1 MELFDFGIPAL
12 DKALN
17 LTATVLLLLALGML
31 LIRVIL
37 RLCDRAFDRSERLA
51 PFRTYLRSTLRAVLY
66 ILLALAVLGSIGVE
80 ITSFVA
86 LLSVAGLA
94 VSLSLQNTLSN
105 VAGGVMLLIAI
116 VGLAS
121 AVYCQYSAA
130 VASTGFATALR
141 SGLFRHIQSLPSD
154 QLDRLGADTLTTR
167 VTNDVNQLQLAV
179 AMLIRLVVRAP
190 FLVIGATVMALLL
203 DWKLACIFFVAA
215 PLMALVLYL
224 VMSRSIPFYR
234 IIQKKLDRISLI
246 TRENLSGVRVIRAF
260 SRQEKEKER
269 FAQASEDQM
278 STSIAVGRIS
288 ALLNPLTS
296 AIINLAIAAVIWF
309 GGFRVD
315 AGGMTQGEVIAFVNY
330 LNQILLAMIVVAN
343 LVVIFTKA
351 AASATRVDEVLELH
365 PSIVNRVSRP
375 AQEVEGSPEIA
386 FDAVSFA
393 YPDAGAYSLSDISF
407 TVARGQ
413 TLGIIGGTGCGKSTL
428 VNLIPRFYEVSQG
441 SLKVDGVDVRDY
453 PMDQLRGKVGIV
465 PQRAV
470 LFSGTLRQNMQWRKQ
485 DATDEE
491 IWQALETAQA
501 ASFVRKMPDGLDSVI
516 LQGGKN
522 LSGGQKQ
529 RLTIARALV
538 GEPEI
543 LILDDSASA
552 LDFATDAAL
561 RQAIAK
567 FSAERGNRMTTI
579 IVSQRA
585 NTVRYADQIVV
596 LDDGKAAGI
605 GTHEQLLE
613 SCQTYREIYWSQNER
628 QEAVAQKGGE
638 R

>member
-1 MELFDFGIPAL
+1 MLKFARFLKQFKREVLIGPVFKLTEAVFELIVPLVMAQIIDVGIANGDRGYVLRMGGVMVLLGLVGLGCALICQYCAARASQGFG
-12 DKALN
+12 
-17 LTATVLLLLALGML
+17 TVL
-31 LIRVIL
+31 
-37 RLCDRAFDRSERLA
+37 RSEM
-51 PFRTYLRSTLRAVLY
+51 FRH
-66 ILLALAVLGSIGVE
+66 I
-80 ITSFVA
+80 
-86 LLSVAGLA
+86 
-94 VSLSLQNTLSN
+94 NTLSH
-105 VAGGVMLLIAI
+105 GEIDQIGTPSLI
-116 VGLAS
+116 
-121 AVYCQYSAA
+121 
-130 VASTGFATALR
+130 
-141 SGLFRHIQSLPSD
+141 
-154 QLDRLGADTLTTR
+154 TR
-167 VTNDVNQLQLAV
+167 ITNDVNQLQLAV

-315 AGGMTQGEVIAFVNY
+315 VGGMTQGEVIAFVNY

-453 PMDQLRGKVGIV
+453 PMEQLRGKVGIV

-585 NTVRYADQIVV
+585 NTVRYADRIVV

>member
-1 MELFDFGIPAL
+1 MLKFARFLKQFKREVLIGPVFKLTEAVFELIVPLVMAQIIDVGIANGDRGYVLRMGGVMVLLGLVGLGCALICQYCAARASQGFG
-12 DKALN
+12 
-17 LTATVLLLLALGML
+17 TVL
-31 LIRVIL
+31 
-37 RLCDRAFDRSERLA
+37 RSEM
-51 PFRTYLRSTLRAVLY
+51 FRH
-66 ILLALAVLGSIGVE
+66 I
-80 ITSFVA
+80 
-86 LLSVAGLA
+86 
-94 VSLSLQNTLSN
+94 NTLSH
-105 VAGGVMLLIAI
+105 GEIDQIGTPSLI
-116 VGLAS
+116 
-121 AVYCQYSAA
+121 
-130 VASTGFATALR
+130 
-141 SGLFRHIQSLPSD
+141 
-154 QLDRLGADTLTTR
+154 TR
-167 VTNDVNQLQLAV
+167 ITNDVNQLQLAV

-278 STSIAVGRIS
+278 TTSITVGRIS

-375 AQEVEGSPEIA
+375 AQEVEGSSEIA

-453 PMDQLRGKVGIV
+453 PMEQLRGKVGIV

-628 QEAVAQKGGE
+628 QEAVAQKGVE

>member
-1 MELFDFGIPAL
+1 MLKFARFLKQFKKEVLIGPVFKLTEAVFELIVPLVMAQIIDVGIANG
-12 DKALN
+12 DRGY
-17 LTATVLLLLALGML
+17 VLRM
-31 LIRVIL
+31 
-37 RLCDRAFDRSERLA
+37 
-51 PFRTYLRSTLRAVLY
+51 
-66 ILLALAVLGSIGVE
+66 
-80 ITSFVA
+80 
-86 LLSVAGLA
+86 
-94 VSLSLQNTLSN
+94 
-105 VAGGVMLLIAI
+105 GGVMVLLGL
-116 VGLAS
+116 VGLGCALI
-121 AVYCQYSAA
+121 CQYCAA
-130 VASTGFATALR
+130 RASQGFGTVLR
-141 SGLFRHIQSLPSD
+141 SEMFRHINILSHGEIDQIGTPSLI
-154 QLDRLGADTLTTR
+154 TR
-167 VTNDVNQLQLAV
+167 ITNDVNQLQLAV

-315 AGGMTQGEVIAFVNY
+315 SGSMTQGEVIAFVNY

-351 AASATRVDEVLELH
+351 AASATRVDEVLQLH

-441 SLKVDGVDVRDY
+441 SIKVDGVDVRDY
-453 PMDQLRGKVGIV
+453 PMEQLRGKVGIV

-561 RQAIAK
+561 RRAIAK

-613 SCQTYREIYWSQNER
+613 SCQIYREIYWSQNER

>member
-1 MELFDFGIPAL
+1 MLKFARFLKQFKKEVLIGPVFKLTEAVFELIVPLVMAQIIDVGIANGDRGYVLRMGGVMVLLGLVGLGCAMICQYCAARASQGFG
-12 DKALN
+12 
-17 LTATVLLLLALGML
+17 TVL
-31 LIRVIL
+31 
-37 RLCDRAFDRSERLA
+37 RSEM
-51 PFRTYLRSTLRAVLY
+51 FRH
-66 ILLALAVLGSIGVE
+66 I
-80 ITSFVA
+80 
-86 LLSVAGLA
+86 
-94 VSLSLQNTLSN
+94 NTLSH
-105 VAGGVMLLIAI
+105 GEIDQIGTPSLI
-116 VGLAS
+116 
-121 AVYCQYSAA
+121 
-130 VASTGFATALR
+130 
-141 SGLFRHIQSLPSD
+141 
-154 QLDRLGADTLTTR
+154 TR
-167 VTNDVNQLQLAV
+167 ITNDVNQLQLAV

-441 SLKVDGVDVRDY
+441 SIKVDGVDVRDY

-567 FSAERGNRMTTI
+567 FSAGRGNRMTTI

-613 SCQTYREIYWSQNER
+613 NCQTYQEIYWSQNER

>member
-1 MELFDFGIPAL
+1 MLKFARFLKQFKREVLIGPVFKLTEAVFELIVPLVMAQIIDVGIANGDRGYVLRMGGVMVLLGLVGLGCALICQYCAARASQGFG
-12 DKALN
+12 
-17 LTATVLLLLALGML
+17 TVL
-31 LIRVIL
+31 
-37 RLCDRAFDRSERLA
+37 RSEM
-51 PFRTYLRSTLRAVLY
+51 FRH
-66 ILLALAVLGSIGVE
+66 I
-80 ITSFVA
+80 
-86 LLSVAGLA
+86 
-94 VSLSLQNTLSN
+94 NTLSH
-105 VAGGVMLLIAI
+105 GEIDQIGTPSLI
-116 VGLAS
+116 
-121 AVYCQYSAA
+121 
-130 VASTGFATALR
+130 
-141 SGLFRHIQSLPSD
+141 
-154 QLDRLGADTLTTR
+154 TR
-167 VTNDVNQLQLAV
+167 ITNDVNQLQLAV
-179 AMLIRLVVRAP
+179 AMLLRLVVRAP

-351 AASATRVDEVLELH
+351 AASATRVDEVLQLH

-375 AQEVEGSPEIA
+375 AQEIEGSPEIA

-453 PMDQLRGKVGIV
+453 PMEQLRGKVGIV

-561 RQAIAK
+561 RRAIAK
-567 FSAERGNRMTTI
+567 FSAGRGNRMTTI

>member
-1 MELFDFGIPAL
+1 MLKFARFLKQFKKEVLIGPVFKLTEAVFELIVPLVMAQIIDVGIANGDRGYVLRMGGVMVLLGLVGLGCALICQYCAARASQGFG
-12 DKALN
+12 
-17 LTATVLLLLALGML
+17 TVL
-31 LIRVIL
+31 
-37 RLCDRAFDRSERLA
+37 RSEM
-51 PFRTYLRSTLRAVLY
+51 FRH
-66 ILLALAVLGSIGVE
+66 I
-80 ITSFVA
+80 
-86 LLSVAGLA
+86 
-94 VSLSLQNTLSN
+94 NTLSH
-105 VAGGVMLLIAI
+105 GEIDQIGTPSLI
-116 VGLAS
+116 
-121 AVYCQYSAA
+121 
-130 VASTGFATALR
+130 
-141 SGLFRHIQSLPSD
+141 
-154 QLDRLGADTLTTR
+154 TR
-167 VTNDVNQLQLAV
+167 ITNDVNQLQLAV

-315 AGGMTQGEVIAFVNY
+315 VGGMTQGEVIAFVNY

-428 VNLIPRFYEVSQG
+428 VNLIPRFYEVSEG
-441 SLKVDGVDVRDY
+441 SIKVDGVDVRDY

-561 RQAIAK
+561 RRAIAK

-613 SCQTYREIYWSQNER
+613 SCQIYREIYWSQNER

>member
-1 MELFDFGIPAL
+1 MLKFARFLKQFKREVLIGPVFKLTEAVFELIVPLVMAQIIDVGIANGDRGYVLRMGGVMVLLGLVGLGCALICQYCAARASQGFG
-12 DKALN
+12 
-17 LTATVLLLLALGML
+17 TVL
-31 LIRVIL
+31 
-37 RLCDRAFDRSERLA
+37 RSEM
-51 PFRTYLRSTLRAVLY
+51 FQH
-66 ILLALAVLGSIGVE
+66 I
-80 ITSFVA
+80 
-86 LLSVAGLA
+86 
-94 VSLSLQNTLSN
+94 NTLSH
-105 VAGGVMLLIAI
+105 GEIDQIGTPSLI
-116 VGLAS
+116 
-121 AVYCQYSAA
+121 
-130 VASTGFATALR
+130 
-141 SGLFRHIQSLPSD
+141 
-154 QLDRLGADTLTTR
+154 TR
-167 VTNDVNQLQLAV
+167 ITNDVNQLQLAV

-375 AQEVEGSPEIA
+375 AQEIEGSPEIA

-441 SLKVDGVDVRDY
+441 SIKVDGVDVRDY

>member
-1 MELFDFGIPAL
+1 MLKFARFLKQFKKEVLIGPVFKLTEAVFELIVPLVMAQIIDVGIANGDRGYVLRMGGVMVLLGLVGLGCALICQYCAARASQGFG
-12 DKALN
+12 
-17 LTATVLLLLALGML
+17 TVL
-31 LIRVIL
+31 
-37 RLCDRAFDRSERLA
+37 RSEM
-51 PFRTYLRSTLRAVLY
+51 FRH
-66 ILLALAVLGSIGVE
+66 I
-80 ITSFVA
+80 
-86 LLSVAGLA
+86 
-94 VSLSLQNTLSN
+94 NTLSH
-105 VAGGVMLLIAI
+105 GEIDQIDTPSLI
-116 VGLAS
+116 
-121 AVYCQYSAA
+121 
-130 VASTGFATALR
+130 
-141 SGLFRHIQSLPSD
+141 
-154 QLDRLGADTLTTR
+154 TR
-167 VTNDVNQLQLAV
+167 ITNDVNQLQLAV

-453 PMDQLRGKVGIV
+453 PMEQLRGKVGIV

-567 FSAERGNRMTTI
+567 FSAGRGNRMTTI

>member
-1 MELFDFGIPAL
+1 MLKFARFLKQFKREVLIGPVFKLTEAVFELIVPLVMAQIIDVGIANGDRGYVLRMGGVMVLLGLVGLGCALICQYCAARASQGFG
-12 DKALN
+12 
-17 LTATVLLLLALGML
+17 TVL
-31 LIRVIL
+31 
-37 RLCDRAFDRSERLA
+37 RSEM
-51 PFRTYLRSTLRAVLY
+51 FRH
-66 ILLALAVLGSIGVE
+66 I
-80 ITSFVA
+80 
-86 LLSVAGLA
+86 
-94 VSLSLQNTLSN
+94 NTLSH
-105 VAGGVMLLIAI
+105 GEIDQIGTPSLI
-116 VGLAS
+116 
-121 AVYCQYSAA
+121 
-130 VASTGFATALR
+130 
-141 SGLFRHIQSLPSD
+141 
-154 QLDRLGADTLTTR
+154 TR
-167 VTNDVNQLQLAV
+167 ITNDVNQLQLAV

-315 AGGMTQGEVIAFVNY
+315 VGGMTQGEVIAFVNY

-453 PMDQLRGKVGIV
+453 PMEQLRGKVGIV

-501 ASFVRKMPDGLDSVI
+501 AFFVRKMPDGLDSVI

-561 RQAIAK
+561 RRAIAK

>member
-1 MELFDFGIPAL
+1 MLKFARFLKQFKREVLIGPVFKLTEAVFELIVPLVMAQIIDVGIANGDRGYVLRMGGVMVLLGLVGLGCALICQYCAARASQGFG
-12 DKALN
+12 
-17 LTATVLLLLALGML
+17 TVL
-31 LIRVIL
+31 
-37 RLCDRAFDRSERLA
+37 RSEM
-51 PFRTYLRSTLRAVLY
+51 FRH
-66 ILLALAVLGSIGVE
+66 I
-80 ITSFVA
+80 
-86 LLSVAGLA
+86 
-94 VSLSLQNTLSN
+94 NTLSH
-105 VAGGVMLLIAI
+105 GEIDQIGTPSLI
-116 VGLAS
+116 
-121 AVYCQYSAA
+121 
-130 VASTGFATALR
+130 
-141 SGLFRHIQSLPSD
+141 
-154 QLDRLGADTLTTR
+154 TR
-167 VTNDVNQLQLAV
+167 ITNDVNQLQLAV

-441 SLKVDGVDVRDY
+441 CIRVDGVDVRDY
-453 PMDQLRGKVGIV
+453 PMEQLRGKVGIV

-561 RQAIAK
+561 RRAIAK

-613 SCQTYREIYWSQNER
+613 SCQIYREIYWSQNER

>member
-1 MELFDFGIPAL
+1 MLKFARFLKQFKKEVLIGPVFKLTEAVFELIVPLVMAQIIDVGIANGDRGYVLRMGGVMVLLGLVGLGCALICQYCAARASQGFG
-12 DKALN
+12 
-17 LTATVLLLLALGML
+17 TVL
-31 LIRVIL
+31 
-37 RLCDRAFDRSERLA
+37 RSEM
-51 PFRTYLRSTLRAVLY
+51 FRH
-66 ILLALAVLGSIGVE
+66 I
-80 ITSFVA
+80 
-86 LLSVAGLA
+86 
-94 VSLSLQNTLSN
+94 NTLSH
-105 VAGGVMLLIAI
+105 GEIDQIGTPSLI
-116 VGLAS
+116 
-121 AVYCQYSAA
+121 
-130 VASTGFATALR
+130 
-141 SGLFRHIQSLPSD
+141 
-154 QLDRLGADTLTTR
+154 TR
-167 VTNDVNQLQLAV
+167 ITNDVNQLQLAV

-278 STSIAVGRIS
+278 TTSIAVGRIS

-351 AASATRVDEVLELH
+351 AASATRVDEVLQLH
-365 PSIVNRVSRP
+365 PSIVDRVSRP

-441 SLKVDGVDVRDY
+441 CIRVDGVDVRDY

>member
-1 MELFDFGIPAL
+1 MLKFARFLKQFKREVLIGPVFKLTEAVFELIVPLVMAQIIDVGIANGDRGYVLRMGGVMVLLGLVGLGCALICQYCAARASQGFG
-12 DKALN
+12 
-17 LTATVLLLLALGML
+17 TVL
-31 LIRVIL
+31 
-37 RLCDRAFDRSERLA
+37 RSEM
-51 PFRTYLRSTLRAVLY
+51 FRH
-66 ILLALAVLGSIGVE
+66 I
-80 ITSFVA
+80 
-86 LLSVAGLA
+86 
-94 VSLSLQNTLSN
+94 NTLSH
-105 VAGGVMLLIAI
+105 GEIDQIGTPSLI
-116 VGLAS
+116 
-121 AVYCQYSAA
+121 
-130 VASTGFATALR
+130 
-141 SGLFRHIQSLPSD
+141 
-154 QLDRLGADTLTTR
+154 TR
-167 VTNDVNQLQLAV
+167 ITNDVNQLQLAV

-278 STSIAVGRIS
+278 TTSITVGRIS

-351 AASATRVDEVLELH
+351 AASATRVDEVLQLH
-365 PSIVNRVSRP
+365 PSIVDRVSRP

-428 VNLIPRFYEVSQG
+428 VNLIPRFYEVSEG
-441 SLKVDGVDVRDY
+441 SIKVDGVDVRDY
-453 PMDQLRGKVGIV
+453 PMEQLRGKVGIV

-567 FSAERGNRMTTI
+567 FSAGRGNRMTTI

>member
-1 MELFDFGIPAL
+1 MLKFARFLKQFKKEVLIGPIFKLTEAVFELIVPLVMAQIIDVGIANGDRGYVLRMGGVMVLLGLVGLGCALICQYCAARASQGFG
-12 DKALN
+12 
-17 LTATVLLLLALGML
+17 TVL
-31 LIRVIL
+31 
-37 RLCDRAFDRSERLA
+37 RSEM
-51 PFRTYLRSTLRAVLY
+51 FRH
-66 ILLALAVLGSIGVE
+66 I
-80 ITSFVA
+80 
-86 LLSVAGLA
+86 
-94 VSLSLQNTLSN
+94 NTLSH
-105 VAGGVMLLIAI
+105 GEIDQIGTPSLI
-116 VGLAS
+116 
-121 AVYCQYSAA
+121 
-130 VASTGFATALR
+130 
-141 SGLFRHIQSLPSD
+141 
-154 QLDRLGADTLTTR
+154 TR
-167 VTNDVNQLQLAV
+167 ITNDVNQLQLAV

-453 PMDQLRGKVGIV
+453 PMEQLRGKVGIV

-567 FSAERGNRMTTI
+567 FSAGRGNRMTTI

-613 SCQTYREIYWSQNER
+613 SCQIYREIYWSQNER

>member
-1 MELFDFGIPAL
+1 MLKFARFLKQFKKEVLIGPVFKLTEAVFELIVPLVMAQIIDVGIANGDRGYVLRMGGVMVLLGLVGLGCALICQYCAARASQGFG
-12 DKALN
+12 
-17 LTATVLLLLALGML
+17 TVL
-31 LIRVIL
+31 
-37 RLCDRAFDRSERLA
+37 RSEM
-51 PFRTYLRSTLRAVLY
+51 FRH
-66 ILLALAVLGSIGVE
+66 I
-80 ITSFVA
+80 
-86 LLSVAGLA
+86 
-94 VSLSLQNTLSN
+94 NTLSH
-105 VAGGVMLLIAI
+105 GEIDQIGTPSLI
-116 VGLAS
+116 
-121 AVYCQYSAA
+121 
-130 VASTGFATALR
+130 
-141 SGLFRHIQSLPSD
+141 
-154 QLDRLGADTLTTR
+154 TR
-167 VTNDVNQLQLAV
+167 ITNDVNQLQLAV

-278 STSIAVGRIS
+278 TTSITVGRIS

-441 SLKVDGVDVRDY
+441 SIKVDGVDVRDY
-453 PMDQLRGKVGIV
+453 PMEQLRGKVGIV

-567 FSAERGNRMTTI
+567 FSAGRGNRMTTI

-613 SCQTYREIYWSQNER
+613 SCQIYREIYWSQNER

>member
-1 MELFDFGIPAL
+1 MLKFARFLKQFKKEVLIGPVFKLTEAVFELIVPLVMAQIIDVGIANGDRGYVLRMGGVMVLLGLVGLGCAMICQYCAARASQGFG
-12 DKALN
+12 
-17 LTATVLLLLALGML
+17 TVL
-31 LIRVIL
+31 
-37 RLCDRAFDRSERLA
+37 RSEM
-51 PFRTYLRSTLRAVLY
+51 FRH
-66 ILLALAVLGSIGVE
+66 I
-80 ITSFVA
+80 
-86 LLSVAGLA
+86 
-94 VSLSLQNTLSN
+94 NTLSH
-105 VAGGVMLLIAI
+105 GEIDQIGTPSLI
-116 VGLAS
+116 
-121 AVYCQYSAA
+121 
-130 VASTGFATALR
+130 
-141 SGLFRHIQSLPSD
+141 
-154 QLDRLGADTLTTR
+154 TR
-167 VTNDVNQLQLAV
+167 ITNDVNQLQLAV

-278 STSIAVGRIS
+278 TTSIAVGRIS

-441 SLKVDGVDVRDY
+441 SIKVDGVDVRDY
-453 PMDQLRGKVGIV
+453 PMEQLRGKVGIV

>member
-1 MELFDFGIPAL
+1 MLKFARFLKQFKKEVLIGPVFKLTEAVFELIVPLVMAQIIDVGIANGDRGYVLRMGGVMVLLGLVGLGCALICQYCAARASQGFG
-12 DKALN
+12 
-17 LTATVLLLLALGML
+17 TVL
-31 LIRVIL
+31 
-37 RLCDRAFDRSERLA
+37 RSEM
-51 PFRTYLRSTLRAVLY
+51 FRH
-66 ILLALAVLGSIGVE
+66 I
-80 ITSFVA
+80 
-86 LLSVAGLA
+86 
-94 VSLSLQNTLSN
+94 NTLSH
-105 VAGGVMLLIAI
+105 GEIDQIGTPSLI
-116 VGLAS
+116 
-121 AVYCQYSAA
+121 
-130 VASTGFATALR
+130 
-141 SGLFRHIQSLPSD
+141 
-154 QLDRLGADTLTTR
+154 TR
-167 VTNDVNQLQLAV
+167 ITNDVNQLQLAV

-428 VNLIPRFYEVSQG
+428 INLVPRFYEVSEG
-441 SLKVDGVDVRDY
+441 SIKVDGVDVRDY
-453 PMDQLRGKVGIV
+453 PMEQLRGKVGIV

-529 RLTIARALV
+529 RLTIARALM

-567 FSAERGNRMTTI
+567 FSAGRGNRMTTI

-613 SCQTYREIYWSQNER
+613 SCQIYREIYWSQNER

>member
-1 MELFDFGIPAL
+1 MLKFARFLKQFKKEVLIGPVFKLTEAVFELIVPLVMAQIIDVGIANGDRGYVLRMGGVMVLLGLVGLGCALICQYCAARASQGFG
-12 DKALN
+12 
-17 LTATVLLLLALGML
+17 TVL
-31 LIRVIL
+31 
-37 RLCDRAFDRSERLA
+37 RSEM
-51 PFRTYLRSTLRAVLY
+51 FRH
-66 ILLALAVLGSIGVE
+66 I
-80 ITSFVA
+80 
-86 LLSVAGLA
+86 
-94 VSLSLQNTLSN
+94 NTLSH
-105 VAGGVMLLIAI
+105 GEIDQIGTPSLI
-116 VGLAS
+116 
-121 AVYCQYSAA
+121 
-130 VASTGFATALR
+130 
-141 SGLFRHIQSLPSD
+141 
-154 QLDRLGADTLTTR
+154 TR
-167 VTNDVNQLQLAV
+167 ITNDVNQLQLAV

-351 AASATRVDEVLELH
+351 AASATRVDEVLQLH

-428 VNLIPRFYEVSQG
+428 VNLIPRFYEVSEG
-441 SLKVDGVDVRDY
+441 SIKVDGVDVRDY
-453 PMDQLRGKVGIV
+453 PMEQLRGKVGIV

-561 RQAIAK
+561 RRAIAK

-613 SCQTYREIYWSQNER
+613 SCQIYREIYWSQNER

>member
-1 MELFDFGIPAL
+1 MLKFARFLKQFKREVLIGPVFKLTEAVFELIVPLVMAQIIDVGIANGDRGYVLRMGGVMVLLGLVGLGCALICQYCAARASQGFG
-12 DKALN
+12 
-17 LTATVLLLLALGML
+17 TVL
-31 LIRVIL
+31 
-37 RLCDRAFDRSERLA
+37 RSEM
-51 PFRTYLRSTLRAVLY
+51 FRH
-66 ILLALAVLGSIGVE
+66 I
-80 ITSFVA
+80 
-86 LLSVAGLA
+86 
-94 VSLSLQNTLSN
+94 NTLSH
-105 VAGGVMLLIAI
+105 GEIDQIG
-116 VGLAS
+116 
-121 AVYCQYSAA
+121 
-130 VASTGFATALR
+130 TP
-141 SGLFRHIQSLPSD
+141 SLV
-154 QLDRLGADTLTTR
+154 TR
-167 VTNDVNQLQLAV
+167 ITNDVNQLQLAV

-365 PSIVNRVSRP
+365 PSIGNRGSRP

-453 PMDQLRGKVGIV
+453 PMEQLRGKVGIV

-613 SCQTYREIYWSQNER
+613 SCQIYREIYWSQNER

>member
-1 MELFDFGIPAL
+1 MLKFARFLKQFKREVLIGPVFKLTEAVFELIVPLVMAQIIDVGVMVLLGLVGLGCALICQYCAARASQGFG
-12 DKALN
+12 
-17 LTATVLLLLALGML
+17 TVL
-31 LIRVIL
+31 
-37 RLCDRAFDRSERLA
+37 RSEM
-51 PFRTYLRSTLRAVLY
+51 FRH
-66 ILLALAVLGSIGVE
+66 I
-80 ITSFVA
+80 
-86 LLSVAGLA
+86 
-94 VSLSLQNTLSN
+94 NTLSH
-105 VAGGVMLLIAI
+105 GEIDQIGTPSLI
-116 VGLAS
+116 
-121 AVYCQYSAA
+121 
-130 VASTGFATALR
+130 
-141 SGLFRHIQSLPSD
+141 
-154 QLDRLGADTLTTR
+154 TR
-167 VTNDVNQLQLAV
+167 ITNDVNQLQLAV

-315 AGGMTQGEVIAFVNY
+315 VGGMTQGEVIAFVNY

-453 PMDQLRGKVGIV
+453 PMEQLRDKVGIV

-538 GEPEI
+538 GEPES

>member
-1 MELFDFGIPAL
+1 MLKFARFLKQFKKEVLIGPVFKLTEAVFELIVPLVMAQIIDVGIANGDRGYVLRMGGVMVLLGLVGLGCALICQYCAARASQGFG
-12 DKALN
+12 
-17 LTATVLLLLALGML
+17 TVL
-31 LIRVIL
+31 
-37 RLCDRAFDRSERLA
+37 RSEM
-51 PFRTYLRSTLRAVLY
+51 FRH
-66 ILLALAVLGSIGVE
+66 I
-80 ITSFVA
+80 
-86 LLSVAGLA
+86 
-94 VSLSLQNTLSN
+94 NTLSH
-105 VAGGVMLLIAI
+105 GEIDQIGTPSLI
-116 VGLAS
+116 
-121 AVYCQYSAA
+121 
-130 VASTGFATALR
+130 
-141 SGLFRHIQSLPSD
+141 
-154 QLDRLGADTLTTR
+154 TR
-167 VTNDVNQLQLAV
+167 ITNDVNQLQLAV

-453 PMDQLRGKVGIV
+453 PMEQLRGKVGIV

-567 FSAERGNRMTTI
+567 FSAGRGNRMTTI

-613 SCQTYREIYWSQNER
+613 NCQTYQEIYWSQNER

>member
-1 MELFDFGIPAL
+1 MLKFARFLKQFKKEVLIGPVFKLTEAVFELIVPLVMAQIIDVGIANGDRGYVLRMGGVMVLLGLVGLGCALICQYCAARASQGFG
-12 DKALN
+12 
-17 LTATVLLLLALGML
+17 TVL
-31 LIRVIL
+31 
-37 RLCDRAFDRSERLA
+37 RSEM
-51 PFRTYLRSTLRAVLY
+51 FRH
-66 ILLALAVLGSIGVE
+66 I
-80 ITSFVA
+80 
-86 LLSVAGLA
+86 
-94 VSLSLQNTLSN
+94 NTLSH
-105 VAGGVMLLIAI
+105 GEIDQIGTPSLI
-116 VGLAS
+116 
-121 AVYCQYSAA
+121 
-130 VASTGFATALR
+130 
-141 SGLFRHIQSLPSD
+141 
-154 QLDRLGADTLTTR
+154 TR
-167 VTNDVNQLQLAV
+167 ITNDVNQLQLAV

-278 STSIAVGRIS
+278 TTSITVGRIS

-441 SLKVDGVDVRDY
+441 SIKVDGVDVRDY
-453 PMDQLRGKVGIV
+453 PMEQLRGKVGIV

-613 SCQTYREIYWSQNER
+613 SCQIYREIYWSQNER

>member
-1 MELFDFGIPAL
+1 MLKFARFLKQFKREVLIGPVFKLTEAVFELIVPLVMAQIIDVGIANGDRGYVLRMGGVMVLLGLVGLGCALICQYCAARASQGFG
-12 DKALN
+12 
-17 LTATVLLLLALGML
+17 TVL
-31 LIRVIL
+31 
-37 RLCDRAFDRSERLA
+37 RSEM
-51 PFRTYLRSTLRAVLY
+51 FRH
-66 ILLALAVLGSIGVE
+66 I
-80 ITSFVA
+80 
-86 LLSVAGLA
+86 
-94 VSLSLQNTLSN
+94 NTLSH
-105 VAGGVMLLIAI
+105 GEIDQIGTPSLI
-116 VGLAS
+116 
-121 AVYCQYSAA
+121 
-130 VASTGFATALR
+130 
-141 SGLFRHIQSLPSD
+141 
-154 QLDRLGADTLTTR
+154 TR
-167 VTNDVNQLQLAV
+167 ITNDVNQLQLAV

-441 SLKVDGVDVRDY
+441 SIKVDGVDVRDY
-453 PMDQLRGKVGIV
+453 PMEQLRGKVGIV

-567 FSAERGNRMTTI
+567 FSAVRGNRMTTI

-628 QEAVAQKGGE
+628 QEAVTQKGGE

>member
-1 MELFDFGIPAL
+1 MLKFARFLKQFKKEVLIGPVFKLTEAVFELIVPLVMAQIIDVGIANGDRGYVLRMGGVMVLLGLVGLGCALICQYCAARASQGFG
-12 DKALN
+12 
-17 LTATVLLLLALGML
+17 TVL
-31 LIRVIL
+31 
-37 RLCDRAFDRSERLA
+37 RSEM
-51 PFRTYLRSTLRAVLY
+51 FRH
-66 ILLALAVLGSIGVE
+66 I
-80 ITSFVA
+80 
-86 LLSVAGLA
+86 
-94 VSLSLQNTLSN
+94 NTLSH
-105 VAGGVMLLIAI
+105 GEIDQIGTPSLI
-116 VGLAS
+116 
-121 AVYCQYSAA
+121 
-130 VASTGFATALR
+130 
-141 SGLFRHIQSLPSD
+141 
-154 QLDRLGADTLTTR
+154 TR
-167 VTNDVNQLQLAV
+167 ITNDVNQLQLAV

-441 SLKVDGVDVRDY
+441 SIKVDGVDVRDY
-453 PMDQLRGKVGIV
+453 PMEQLRGKVGIV

-561 RQAIAK
+561 RRAIAK
-567 FSAERGNRMTTI
+567 FSAGRGNRMTTI

-613 SCQTYREIYWSQNER
+613 SCQIYREIYWSQNER

>member
-1 MELFDFGIPAL
+1 MLKFARFLKQFKKEVLIGPVFKLTEAVFELIVPLVMAQIIDVGIANGDRGYVLRMGGVMVLLGLVGLGCALICQYCAARASQGFG
-12 DKALN
+12 
-17 LTATVLLLLALGML
+17 TVL
-31 LIRVIL
+31 
-37 RLCDRAFDRSERLA
+37 RSEM
-51 PFRTYLRSTLRAVLY
+51 FRH
-66 ILLALAVLGSIGVE
+66 I
-80 ITSFVA
+80 
-86 LLSVAGLA
+86 
-94 VSLSLQNTLSN
+94 NTLSH
-105 VAGGVMLLIAI
+105 GEIDQIGTPSLI
-116 VGLAS
+116 
-121 AVYCQYSAA
+121 
-130 VASTGFATALR
+130 
-141 SGLFRHIQSLPSD
+141 
-154 QLDRLGADTLTTR
+154 TR
-167 VTNDVNQLQLAV
+167 ITNDVNQLQLAV

-351 AASATRVDEVLELH
+351 AASATRVDEVLQLH

-453 PMDQLRGKVGIV
+453 PMEQLRGKVGIV

-567 FSAERGNRMTTI
+567 FSAGRGNRMTTI

-585 NTVRYADQIVV
+585 NTVRYADQIMV

>member
-1 MELFDFGIPAL
+1 MLKFARFLKQFKKEVLIGPVFKLTEAVFELIVPLVMAQIIDVGIANGDRGYVLRMGGVMVLLGLVGLGCALICQYCAARASQGFG
-12 DKALN
+12 
-17 LTATVLLLLALGML
+17 TVL
-31 LIRVIL
+31 
-37 RLCDRAFDRSERLA
+37 RSEM
-51 PFRTYLRSTLRAVLY
+51 FRH
-66 ILLALAVLGSIGVE
+66 I
-80 ITSFVA
+80 
-86 LLSVAGLA
+86 
-94 VSLSLQNTLSN
+94 NTLSH
-105 VAGGVMLLIAI
+105 GEIDQIGTPSLI
-116 VGLAS
+116 
-121 AVYCQYSAA
+121 
-130 VASTGFATALR
+130 
-141 SGLFRHIQSLPSD
+141 
-154 QLDRLGADTLTTR
+154 TR
-167 VTNDVNQLQLAV
+167 ITNDVNQLQLAV

-278 STSIAVGRIS
+278 TTSIAVGRIS

-351 AASATRVDEVLELH
+351 AASATRVDEVLQLH

-453 PMDQLRGKVGIV
+453 PMEQLRGKVGIV

-561 RQAIAK
+561 RRAIAK
-567 FSAERGNRMTTI
+567 FSAGRGNRMTTI

>member
-1 MELFDFGIPAL
+1 MLKFAKYLKQFKFQVLVGPVFKLTEAIFELIVPLVMAQIIDVGIANG
-12 DKALN
+12 DRGY
-17 LTATVLLLLALGML
+17 V
-31 LIRVIL
+31 IRM
-37 RLCDRAFDRSERLA
+37 
-51 PFRTYLRSTLRAVLY
+51 
-66 ILLALAVLGSIGVE
+66 
-80 ITSFVA
+80 
-86 LLSVAGLA
+86 
-94 VSLSLQNTLSN
+94 
-105 VAGGVMLLIAI
+105 GGVMVLLGL
-116 VGLAS
+116 VGLCCALI
-121 AVYCQYSAA
+121 CQYCAA
-130 VASTGFATALR
+130 KASQGFGTVLR
-141 SGLFRHIQSLPSD
+141 SEMFRHINSLSHGEIDQIGTPSPI
-154 QLDRLGADTLTTR
+154 TR
-167 VTNDVNQLQLAV
+167 ITNDVNQLQLAV

-190 FLVIGATVMALLL
+190 FLVIGSTVMVLMI
-203 DWKLACIFFVAA
+203 DWKLACVFFVAA
-215 PLMALVLYL
+215 LLMALVLYL
-224 VMSRSIPFYR
+224 VMSRSVPFYR
-234 IIQKKLDRISLI
+234 IIQKKLDHISLI

-269 FAQASEDQM
+269 FAQASDDQM
-278 STSIAVGRIS
+278 TTSIAVGRIS

-315 AGGMTQGEVIAFVNY
+315 SGNMTQGEVIAFVNY

-351 AASATRVDEVLELH
+351 AASATRVSEVLELH
-365 PSIVNRVSRP
+365 SSIVNRVSKP
-375 AQEVEGSPEIA
+375 AQEIAGSPEIE
-386 FDAVSFA
+386 FDSVRFA
-393 YPDAGAYSLSDISF
+393 YPDAGDYSLSDISF
-407 TVARGQ
+407 SIKRGQ

-428 VNLIPRFYEVSQG
+428 VNLIPRFYEVTEG

-453 PMDQLRGKVGIV
+453 PLPQLRGKVGVV
-465 PQRAV
+465 PQKAV
-470 LFSGTLRQNMQWRKQ
+470 LFSGTLRRNMQWRKE

-501 ASFVRKMPDGLDSVI
+501 ADFVRKMPDGLDSVI

-538 GEPEI
+538 GAPEI

-561 RQAIAK
+561 RRAIAK
-567 FSAERGNRMTTI
+567 FSAEHANSMTTI

-585 NTVRYADQIVV
+585 NTVRYADEIVV
-596 LDDGKAAGI
+596 LDDGRAVGI

-613 SCQTYREIYWSQNER
+613 SCQTYQEIYWSQNEK
-628 QEAVAQKGGE
+628 QDEPAQKGG
-638 R
+638 RA

>member
-1 MELFDFGIPAL
+1 MLKFARFLKQFKKEVLIGPVFKLTEAVFELIVPLVMAQIIDVGIANGDRGYVLRMGGVMVLLGLVGLGCALICQYCAARASQGFG
-12 DKALN
+12 
-17 LTATVLLLLALGML
+17 TVL
-31 LIRVIL
+31 
-37 RLCDRAFDRSERLA
+37 RSEM
-51 PFRTYLRSTLRAVLY
+51 FRH
-66 ILLALAVLGSIGVE
+66 I
-80 ITSFVA
+80 
-86 LLSVAGLA
+86 
-94 VSLSLQNTLSN
+94 NTLSH
-105 VAGGVMLLIAI
+105 GEIDQIGTPSLI
-116 VGLAS
+116 
-121 AVYCQYSAA
+121 
-130 VASTGFATALR
+130 
-141 SGLFRHIQSLPSD
+141 
-154 QLDRLGADTLTTR
+154 TR
-167 VTNDVNQLQLAV
+167 ITNDVNQLQLAV

-453 PMDQLRGKVGIV
+453 PMEQLRGKVGIV

-561 RQAIAK
+561 RRAIAK
-567 FSAERGNRMTTI
+567 FSAGRGNRMTTI

-628 QEAVAQKGGE
+628 QEAVTQKGGE

>member
-1 MELFDFGIPAL
+1 MLKFARFLKQFKREVLIGPVFKLTEAVFELIVPLVMAQIIDVGIANGDRGYVLRMGGVMVLLGLVGLGCALICQYCAARASQGFG
-12 DKALN
+12 
-17 LTATVLLLLALGML
+17 TVL
-31 LIRVIL
+31 
-37 RLCDRAFDRSERLA
+37 RSEM
-51 PFRTYLRSTLRAVLY
+51 FRH
-66 ILLALAVLGSIGVE
+66 I
-80 ITSFVA
+80 
-86 LLSVAGLA
+86 
-94 VSLSLQNTLSN
+94 NTLSH
-105 VAGGVMLLIAI
+105 GEIDQIGTPSLI
-116 VGLAS
+116 
-121 AVYCQYSAA
+121 
-130 VASTGFATALR
+130 
-141 SGLFRHIQSLPSD
+141 
-154 QLDRLGADTLTTR
+154 TR
-167 VTNDVNQLQLAV
+167 ITNDVNQLQLAV

-453 PMDQLRGKVGIV
+453 PMEQLRGKVGIV

-585 NTVRYADQIVV
+585 NTVRYADRIVV

-628 QEAVAQKGGE
+628 QEAVTQKGGE